1 MKLLGFGIFSIT
13 IIYPLLSP
21 FSHLLR
27 TIVSNKFK
35 YTMTKGL
42 VKGGL
47 MYIAE
52 IILGCIYVIYKFF
65 SAKAHARKLKGDP
78 IKMEDDFTFLE
89 QGEKKVQYP
98 KKIYLYAFLLS
109 LSDLLTFMLPTV
121 NSQNSII
128 TEFYYELKYSNIIF
142 MSIFCKYFL
151 VVKLY
156 NHQFVGTAIM
166 IIGMSINI
174 IKLFSLYSEK
184 IFGKDCIVSICL
196 FFVCFILISIQ
207 IVCTKKLY
215 IKYRISPYELL
226 LYEGLFGFV
235 SLTLISFYVYLTCP
249 FNLCGTS
256 DKYFFIEVLIEL
268 FKNHNDMIL
277 FCILFILASLL
288 VNFFAR
294 LTVYYFSP
302 QQNLYLTL

>member
-1 MKLLGFGIFSIT
+1 
-13 IIYPLLSP
+13 
-21 FSHLLR
+21 
-27 TIVSNKFK
+27 
-35 YTMTKGL
+35 
-42 VKGGL
+42 
-47 MYIAE
+47 
-52 IILGCIYVIYKFF
+52 
-65 SAKAHARKLKGDP
+65 
-78 IKMEDDFTFLE
+78 
-89 QGEKKVQYP
+89 
-98 KKIYLYAFLLS
+98 
-109 LSDLLTFMLPTV
+109 
-121 NSQNSII
+121 
-128 TEFYYELKYSNIIF
+128 
-142 MSIFCKYFL
+142 
-151 VVKLY
+151 
-156 NHQFVGTAIM
+156 
-166 IIGMSINI
+166 MSINI

-235 SLTLISFYVYLTCP
+235 SLTLISFFVYLTYP

-302 QQNLYLTL
+302 TTESVSNSLSSMLYWMLSRYLDNDDSIKDYISSYIPFIGYCFLVIGSLLYNEIIIFYPFGLSVNTKKEVRIRASNDILLYKESVKEISMGITPLIEEKEAEKDENNLL